1 MLFEYLKDIFLY
13 KKGNLPLDDYIPF
26 LINRW
31 ISFVGN
37 SALSLND
44 TVNRLTCLDR
54 SQHYKLL
61 LKCYPKQ
68 KKQPF
73 ISYIKKVKEDK
84 EDNNNINLL
93 ARNMEM
99 SQREIKLLLELKEQL
114 T

>member
-99 SQREIKLLLELKEQL
+99 SQREVKLLLELKEQL

>member
-13 KKGNLPLDDYIPF
+13 KKGSLPLDDYIPF

-37 SALSLND
+37 SALSLNE
-44 TVNRLTCLDR
+44 TVNKLSCLDK

-61 LKCYPKQ
+61 IKCYPKQ
-68 KKQPF
+68 KRQPF
-73 ISYIKKVKEDK
+73 ISYIKKVKEEK
-84 EDNNNINLL
+84 EEDNNINLL
-93 ARNMEM
+93 AQNMEM
-99 SQREIKLLLELKEQL
+99 SQREVKQLLELKELL